1 MFKTTIFLLIVTLLT
16 ACESNNKP
24 KLIKSSL
31 PLYPARAFIERT
43 EGVVKVMFDIDAN
56 GTTQN
61 IRIIESIPEGV
72 FDREVKIA
80 MDKSHFESGKPT
92 QNIVKTVYFKLK
104 KPQD

>member
-1 MFKTTIFLLIVTLLT
+1 MFKLIIFLLTVTLLT

-31 PLYPARAFIERT
+31 PLYPAHAFIEKT
-43 EGVVKVMFDIDAN
+43 EGVVKIMFDIDAN
-56 GTTQN
+56 GATQN

-80 MDKSHFESGKPT
+80 MEKSHFESGKPT
-92 QNIVKTVYFKLK
+92 QDCVKTIYFKLK